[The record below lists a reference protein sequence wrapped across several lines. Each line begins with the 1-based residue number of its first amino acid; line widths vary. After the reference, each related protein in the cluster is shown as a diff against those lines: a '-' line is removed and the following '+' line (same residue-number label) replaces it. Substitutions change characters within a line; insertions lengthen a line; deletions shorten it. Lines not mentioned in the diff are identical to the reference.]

1 MPLQQADFRG
11 VAGNDGW
18 PGRDWLRS
26 AAASQP
32 GTVSLRVGSGAAYD
46 DTMKTGP
53 VIDDALHYVKLS
65 DPPFP
70 VGRRRCTSG
79 HAWKM
84 REVPALL
91 DIDDLDDFRRFW
103 IQRSTFPGIHRV

>member
-65 DPPFP
+65 DPRSQLDVEDALQAMRGKCVRFQPFSISMILT
-70 VGRRRCTSG
+70 TSG
-79 HAWKM
+79 ASGFK
-84 REVPALL
+84 
-91 DIDDLDDFRRFW
+91 D
-103 IQRSTFPGIHRV
+103 